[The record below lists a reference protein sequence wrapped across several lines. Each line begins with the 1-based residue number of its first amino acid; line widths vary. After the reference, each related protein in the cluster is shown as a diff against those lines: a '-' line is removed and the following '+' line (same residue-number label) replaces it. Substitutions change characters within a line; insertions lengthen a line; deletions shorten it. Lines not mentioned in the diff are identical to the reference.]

1 MTFKEL
7 VNVVKSKVSDMR
19 IVTETKDE
27 FEFELNTSDYRSVK
41 ITSAGILTSFRKDA
55 ENDKVVHFYSNN
67 TFDNIAHLF
76 EEGNEIWKLI

>member
-1 MTFKEL
+1 MTFEEL

-19 IVTETKDE
+19 IVTETEDE
-27 FEFELNTSDYRSVK
+27 FEFELNTNDYRSVR
-41 ITSAGILTSFRKDA
+41 ITSAGILTSFRKDT

-76 EEGNEIWKLI
+76 EEGDEIWKLI

>member
-1 MTFKEL
+1 MTFEEL

-19 IVTETKDE
+19 IITETKDE
-27 FEFELNTSDYRSVK
+27 FEFELNTSDYRGVR

-67 TFDNIAHLF
+67 TFDNIAHFF

>member
-1 MTFKEL
+1 MTFEEL
-7 VNVVKSKVSDMR
+7 INIVKSKVSDIK

-27 FEFELNTSDYRSVK
+27 FEFELNTNDYRGVR
-41 ITSAGILTSFRKDA
+41 ITSAGTLTSFRKDT